1 MFLNSQLCIDEEYNE
16 IIEDVKD
23 ECEKYGTIVSLT
35 IPRQREVTEYVP
47 GLTKIFVEYSTVKE
61 ARDARR
67 VAHINNTLEFGG
79 ATFWKKDSLNLLFE

>member
-1 MFLNSQLCIDEEYNE
+1 M
-16 IIEDVKD
+16 EDVKD

-67 VAHINNTLEFGG
+67 VALIY
-79 ATFWKKDSLNLLFE
+79 